1 MLAAQV
7 GCDHVQAKKRPF
19 IKTTWSGE
27 HQHQLLLNS
36 PAHCHNGLLQIKPT
50 WRALGGW
57 LQVNW
62 PTSFDLWRRSS
73 RRFNLVVS

>member
-1 MLAAQV
+1 MLVAQV
-7 GCDHVQAKKRPF
+7 ECDHVQAKKRPF

-27 HQHQLLLNS
+27 HQLPHNS
-36 PAHCHNGLLQIKPT
+36 PAHCHNGLLQIKAT

-62 PTSFDLWRRSS
+62 PTPFALWRRSS
-73 RRFNLVVS
+73 RRFNLVAS

>member
-1 MLAAQV
+1 MLVAQV
-7 GCDHVQAKKRPF
+7 GCDHVQAEKRPF

-27 HQHQLLLNS
+27 HQLLLNS
-36 PAHCHNGLLQIKPT
+36 PVHCHNGLLQIKAT
-50 WRALGGW
+50 LRALGGW

-62 PTSFDLWRRSS
+62 PTPFDLWRRCG